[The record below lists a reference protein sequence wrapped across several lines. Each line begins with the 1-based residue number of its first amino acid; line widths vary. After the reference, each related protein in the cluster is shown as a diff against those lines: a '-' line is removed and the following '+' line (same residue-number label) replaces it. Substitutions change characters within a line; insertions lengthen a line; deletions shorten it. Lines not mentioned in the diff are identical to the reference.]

1 MKLPFF
7 KKKKAAAE
15 QPAAPAKPAAART
28 PYPLAAHQEVEI
40 PAIHIDARV
49 LTFLRKYDAAP
60 DQLDTQALT
69 DALLAAMQRGLRG
82 EPGGLPMLPAYLA
95 PGKHL
100 PDTEGKRVA
109 VVDAGGTHFRV
120 ATVRYEFGHPVLE
133 NERKLPMP
141 GTDGAADWTDFIRL
155 TADALAPLLADATHI
170 GICFSYP
177 AQNTPE
183 LDAKVLSMTKEV
195 QLTGWEE
202 HLVGADLAERWLP
215 EMDTVVF
222 TSATI
227 AVGDSFEHFD
237 AGVGLDRPGAGEHS
251 DLRLDSSFDFDRNMS
266 VIVAKDMPAPNE
278 RGYIDALVELLYDVH
293 TSMGGGVLTLFT
305 NRRDMERV
313 HAELAPRLAREGLDL
328 EQQGRGASARR
339 LRDRFIAEKDLSLL
353 ALKSF
358 WEGFD
363 AAGETLRCVV
373 IPKLPFSSP
382 NDPLVREREARD
394 QRAWWK
400 HSLPEAVISV
410 KQAAGRLIRTSTDT
424 GVLVL
429 ADSRLVTKR
438 YGRQFIQSLPS
449 KNVQSIER
457 AGVGRF
463 IKLWRASRR

>member
-1 MKLPFF
+1 MKLICVEPDPSYVYSAQVCRSR
-7 KKKKAAAE
+7 KRMNMEKLCAE
-15 QPAAPAKPAAART
+15 K
-28 PYPLAAHQEVEI
+28 
-40 PAIHIDARV
+40 
-49 LTFLRKYDAAP
+49 
-60 DQLDTQALT
+60 LD
-69 DALLAAMQRGLRG
+69 
-82 EPGGLPMLPAYLA
+82 
-95 PGKHL
+95 
-100 PDTEGKRVA
+100 
-109 VVDAGGTHFRV
+109 
-120 ATVRYEFGHPVLE
+120 
-133 NERKLPMP
+133 
-141 GTDGAADWTDFIRL
+141 
-155 TADALAPLLADATHI
+155 
-170 GICFSYP
+170 
-177 AQNTPE
+177 
-183 LDAKVLSMTKEV
+183 
-195 QLTGWEE
+195 
-202 HLVGADLAERWLP
+202 VGADLAERWLP

-237 AGVGLDRPGAGEHS
+237 AGVGLDRPGAGEHA